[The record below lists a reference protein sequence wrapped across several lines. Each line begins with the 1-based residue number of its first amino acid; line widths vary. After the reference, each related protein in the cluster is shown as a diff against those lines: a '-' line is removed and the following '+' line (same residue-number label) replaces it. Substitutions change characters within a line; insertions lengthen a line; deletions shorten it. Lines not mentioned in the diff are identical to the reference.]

1 MYYNDRD
8 GLVSFTM
15 IHGLSIYIEI
25 PKVALKLLCILN
37 TDSMSNE
44 MFSVSIDANVID
56 LQKKLS
62 RTN

>member
-1 MYYNDRD
+1 
-8 GLVSFTM
+8 M

-25 PKVALKLLCILN
+25 PKVALKLN